1 MNLSKTFFTV
11 ILLLPVLSYGQGWIE
26 YLDRSAAYSINFPA
40 EPVITEITYESQQG
54 LIYPAQLYS
63 AHGVRGD
70 SYLVTVVDFTDAQ
83 ELHSSHPD
91 RTEAS
96 GINSWW
102 WDIRASVA
110 HTALHIRQRGGEIT
124 YDSWSWLEG
133 VEGHQLQITNQDAS
147 RTFVGIYQ
155 HSLRL
160 YILETNVPAGSPPPG
175 LFQQSLRFLDEEGVR
190 VRYRNDVN
198 GNKTRIPDLPEDG
211 TTTVRIVERSLD

>member
-1 MNLSKTFFTV
+1 MRNLLIIIFS
-11 ILLLPVLSYGQGWIE
+11 LPGLSYGQGWIE
-26 YLDRSAAYSINFPA
+26 YIDRSAAYSINFPS
-40 EPVITEITYESQQG
+40 EPTIEEIIFESQQG

-63 AHGVRGD
+63 AQGVRGD
-70 SYLVTVVDFTDAQ
+70 AYLVTVVDFSNAQ

-110 HTALHIRQRGGEIT
+110 HAALNIRERGGEIT

-133 VEGHQLQITNQDAS
+133 IEGHQLQITNEDSS

-155 HSLRL
+155 HFLRL
-160 YILETNVPAGSPPPG
+160 YILEATAPAGSPPPG

-190 VRYRNDVN
+190 VRYQNDVN
-198 GNKTRIPDLPEDG
+198 GNKTRIPNLPPDG
-211 TTTVRIVERSLD
+211 TSTARVVERSVN